1 MTTTLSLYIF
11 LFTDKVALI
20 KVDNVMKFS
29 IQREPL
35 LNALQKISS
44 VIEKKH
50 TMEILGNVLF
60 EAKEDKLTLS
70 GTDLEVGLQISL
82 DAQIQEPGKLTLS
95 TKHILDITKEL
106 PNQPMH
112 FVLKPNHWVEITC
125 VKARFNVVSI
135 SAEGYPNLPLFEEK
149 NYHYANSERLSEM
162 IDKTEFAVSTDATRY
177 HLNGVYLEVLSN
189 TMIRMTATDGHR
201 LSYIDHEVFTKPIE
215 LKRGVVIP
223 KKGLTE
229 LHKMVQATKNV
240 GIAFEKGYLYAK
252 SENAYLFVRLIEAD
266 YPDYRQVI
274 PQNLDKT
281 IHLKREDLLGAL
293 KRVSLM
299 AHEKSKGVKLNI
311 QDGLLSIASSNPD
324 MGEARDEIGIDY
336 SGESL
341 EIGFNAK
348 YILDCLEVMK
358 DSDIEFHFKDKTKPG
373 LIQSTSHKNHCYV
386 IMPMRI

>member
-1 MTTTLSLYIF
+1 
-11 LFTDKVALI
+11 
-20 KVDNVMKFS
+20 MKFS
-29 IQREPL
+29 VQRDQL

-60 EAKEDKLTLS
+60 EAKNDRLTLS
-70 GTDLEVGLQISL
+70 GTDLEVGIQISL
-82 DAQIQEPGKLTLS
+82 DAQIDQPGKLTLS
-95 TKHILDITKEL
+95 TKHITDITKEL
-106 PNQPMH
+106 PNQAI
-112 FVLKPNHWVEITC
+112 FFNLKPNHWVEISC
-125 VKARFNVVSI
+125 AKAKFNVVSL

-149 NYHYANSERLSEM
+149 NYLYANSERLSEM

-177 HLNGVYLEVLSN
+177 HLNGVYLEIIDN
-189 TMIRMTATDGHR
+189 GMIRLTATDGHR
-201 LSYIDHEVFTKPIE
+201 LSFIDYEVFNKPLE

-223 KKGLTE
+223 RKGLAE
-229 LHKMVQATKNV
+229 LHKMLQGTKNI

-252 SENAYLFVRLIEAD
+252 SENAFLFVRLIEAD

-281 IHLKREDLLGAL
+281 AKLNREELLGAL

-324 MGEARDEIGIDY
+324 MGEARDEIEIDY
-336 SGESL
+336 HGEPA

-348 YILDCLEVMK
+348 YMLDCLQVMK
-358 DSDIEFHFKDKTKPG
+358 ENEIEFHFKDKTKPG
-373 LIQSTSHKNHCYV
+373 LIQSANHKNHTYV

>member
-1 MTTTLSLYIF
+1 
-11 LFTDKVALI
+11 
-20 KVDNVMKFS
+20 MKFS
-29 IQREPL
+29 IQREQL
-35 LNALQKISS
+35 LAALQKVSS

-50 TMEILGNVLF
+50 TMEILGNILF
-60 EAKEDKLTLS
+60 EAKKENGIEKLTLS
-70 GTDLEVGLQISL
+70 GTDLEVGIQISL
-82 DAQIQEPGKLTLS
+82 DAQIEEAGKLTLS
-95 TKHILDITKEL
+95 TKHIFDITREL
-106 PNQPMH
+106 PNQVMH
-112 FVLKPNHWVEITC
+112 FNLKPNHWVEITC
-125 VKARFNVVSI
+125 AKARFNVVSI

-149 NYHYANSERLSEM
+149 NYSYANSERLSEM

-177 HLNGVYLEVLSN
+177 HLNGVYFELLP
-189 TMIRMTATDGHR
+189 TGMIRMTATDGHR

-229 LHKMVQATKNV
+229 LHKMLQGTKNI

-252 SENAYLFVRLIEAD
+252 AETSFLFIRLIEAD

-274 PQNLDKT
+274 PQSLDKVAK
-281 IHLKREDLLGAL
+281 LKKDDLLSAL

-311 QDGLLSIASSNPD
+311 QEGLLSIASSNPD
-324 MGEARDEIGIDY
+324 MGEARDEINIDY
-336 SGESL
+336 AGESF

-358 DSDIEFHFKDKTKPG
+358 EADIEFNFKDKTKPG
-373 LIQSTSHKNHCYV
+373 LIQSAGHKNHCYV